1 MSDINKID
9 VWHKYMNNPIPISDY
24 ECVYDWTD
32 EIHNRVLISNSKFT
46 TVDKKD
52 FEYVYYTITPLQ
64 KNRYYH
70 NGVRFS
76 FVDSF
81 RMERWL
87 MMNPYAKDF
96 LHEYERIDLL
106 KHHANGIFN
115 NVVEMAKNF

>member
-1 MSDINKID
+1 
-9 VWHKYMNNPIPISDY
+9 MNNPIPISDY
-24 ECVYDWTD
+24 ECLYDWTD

-52 FEYVYYTITPLQ
+52 FEYVYYTITPLK
-64 KNRYYH
+64 KNPYYH